1 MIEIRSAEEWA
12 AAITTE
18 IVPLGVRRIASGFHA
33 SVDRRDL
40 GDDVRITRASAAAS
54 AIRRTARDI
63 TSSDDGFAIFQLN
76 IAGAGRVSQG
86 DRDCRLDGLSATV
99 YTTDRPA
106 GFEFS
111 NGNDGYL
118 VQMPR
123 ELLPVSDS
131 ELRRFVVRPL
141 TGEPLLRVCVALL
154 ESAREE
160 VSRLDWNGQAVVT
173 GTLLDLLASLLRSG
187 AEGSA
192 PSHSALLG
200 RMQHHIDRHCSDPG
214 LDVSALAGHFSV
226 STRLVHSTFASIGAT
241 PAERIRSARLRR
253 ARQLIEQTDLL
264 LSTIAAE
271 CGFGD
276 FSTFVRAFKRAHH
289 VTPSAWRRQ
298 HLALRSA

>member
-118 VQMPR
+118 ATHGGTAAAC
-123 ELLPVSDS
+123 
-131 ELRRFVVRPL
+131 VR
-141 TGEPLLRVCVALL
+141 
-154 ESAREE
+154 
-160 VSRLDWNGQAVVT
+160 
-173 GTLLDLLASLLRSG
+173 
-187 AEGSA
+187 SA
-192 PSHSALLG
+192 PRIGSRGSVAV
-200 RMQHHIDRHCSDPG
+200 G
-214 LDVSALAGHFSV
+214 LERSSCGHGYASRPAGV
-226 STRLVHSTFASIGAT
+226 
-241 PAERIRSARLRR
+241 PAEVRRRGKRPKSLGAGLKIVRSLHYWGWA
-253 ARQLIEQTDLL
+253 
-264 LSTIAAE
+264 
-271 CGFGD
+271 
-276 FSTFVRAFKRAHH
+276 
-289 VTPSAWRRQ
+289 
-298 HLALRSA
+298 